1 MSLEISHL
9 VVNGCSFTWGQ
20 GLEDRANNNWA
31 ALLAK
36 KIGVPVVNLSNP
48 GAGCDRIFRTT
59 HEYFYKDNTN
69 NNKPF
74 YIIAWTS
81 ALRREEW
88 QIAHKG
94 YYNINLVDPVTNL
107 SAAFLEQMNES
118 GMIEYVRKKY
128 VYWASIINLFQAFN
142 INNFMTEFMPSY
154 EYSDDQLKK
163 FNPYIFDYITQNS
176 NNIKRFFDI
185 TNKLPKLKCG
195 HDTLETQHILADYC
209 YQEMIDRYGEIIPV
223 KMQHTSQDSLHIYT
237 N

>member
-9 VVNGCSFTWGQ
+9 VVNGCSFTYGQ
-20 GLEDRANNNWA
+20 NLKDREQNNWG

-36 KIGVPVVNLSNP
+36 KIGVPVVNLANP

-59 HEYFYKDNTN
+59 HEYFFKDNTK

-107 SAAFLEQMNES
+107 SAAFLEQMNEQ
-118 GMIEYVRKKY
+118 GMVEYVRKKY
-128 VYWASIINLFQAFN
+128 VYWARIINLFTTFQ
-142 INNFMTEFMPSY
+142 INNFMTEFFPSY
-154 EYSDDQLKK
+154 EYTEIQLRK
-163 FNPYIFDYITQNS
+163 FNPYLYDYITKNK
-176 NNIKRFFDI
+176 NNVERFFDL
-185 TNKLPKLKCG
+185 TKDLPKLTCG
-195 HDTLETQHILADYC
+195 HDTLETQHILAEYC
-209 YQEMIDRYGEIIPV
+209 YKELQTRYGEIIPV
-223 KMQHTSQDSLHIYT
+223 EMNYTPQDFFHIYT